1 MDNILDFTNK
11 KNHAILEN
19 ANDLCELLNF
29 IRVKDISY
37 IHILNNKSMVSYFF
51 LHFVKYNNIIYHMDY
66 FGQQINNCKKDI
78 QYINN
83 HIQNVNYKQI
93 NIKKGIILYNIT
105 KSAGH
110 ELSSILCGIY
120 HLYTLNLLDDYTV
133 VVSDAILLLGQC
145 IKSIILLFFKES
157 NVIFVDDKT
166 IINIEESIIYT
177 PPHNK
182 IQQHNDM
189 LLEKLNQHKN
199 LIKYD
204 NVCLIKSVI
213 DGDYMNT
220 PLKTFKLCYLE
231 LFKKNHYEIISPNH
245 MDIITLFN
253 IINNCKNII
262 LSWGCNSWINS
273 IFVNKKTNVMILCH
287 IHYKNEW
294 SNHKF
299 TYSKDVLT
307 LCTPICNKL
316 IMEFDLPSELNNDIT
331 IQIQNHLKDLIS

>member
-1 MDNILDFTNK
+1 MDNNILDFTNK
-11 KNHAILEN
+11 KNYATLEN
-19 ANDLCELLNF
+19 ANDLCELLNC
-29 IRVKDISY
+29 IKVKDISY
-37 IHILNNKSMVSYFF
+37 TYFKNNMGNCFF
-51 LHFVKYNNIIYHMDY
+51 LHFVKYNNVIYHMDY
-66 FGQQINNCKKDI
+66 FGQHSNCKKNMNH
-78 QYINN
+78 INN

-110 ELSSILCGIY
+110 EMCSILCGIY
-120 HLYTLNLLDDYTV
+120 HLYKLNLLDDYTV

-145 IKSIILLFFKES
+145 IKSIIFLFIKES

-177 PPHNK
+177 PPHYK

-294 SNHKF
+294 SNHNF